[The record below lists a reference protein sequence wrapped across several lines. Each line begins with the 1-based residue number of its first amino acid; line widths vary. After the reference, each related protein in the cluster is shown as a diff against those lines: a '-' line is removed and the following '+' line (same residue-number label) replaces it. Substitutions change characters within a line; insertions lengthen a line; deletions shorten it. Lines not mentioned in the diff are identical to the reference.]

1 MLHII
6 IAHIVHTLLR
16 CVQTSSACVWHK
28 CDAGPIVY
36 AAYMQNDCLV
46 STYAAC
52 KFNTCRKVANTC
64 AAHKYK
70 QHFCK
75 GWYTFSVYDCLR
87 LIKLL
92 EGKLYVTTAVI
103 LTDVSGYGFFSYF
116 YQHVCFVEFV
126 SIYYF

>member
-1 MLHII
+1 MLQII

-92 EGKLYVTTAVI
+92 EGKLYVTAAVI
-103 LTDVSGYGFFSYF
+103 LTDVSGDFFSYF
-116 YQHVCFVEFV
+116 YQHVCFVEIV

>member
-1 MLHII
+1 M
-6 IAHIVHTLLR
+6 
-16 CVQTSSACVWHK
+16 
-28 CDAGPIVY
+28 Y

-46 STYAAC
+46 STYVAC

-75 GWYTFSVYDCLR
+75 GWYTVSVYDCLR

-92 EGKLYVTTAVI
+92 EGKLYVTAAVI
-103 LTDVSGYGFFSYF
+103 LTDVSGYGFF
-116 YQHVCFVEFV
+116 FVFL
-126 SIYYF
+126 STCLLC